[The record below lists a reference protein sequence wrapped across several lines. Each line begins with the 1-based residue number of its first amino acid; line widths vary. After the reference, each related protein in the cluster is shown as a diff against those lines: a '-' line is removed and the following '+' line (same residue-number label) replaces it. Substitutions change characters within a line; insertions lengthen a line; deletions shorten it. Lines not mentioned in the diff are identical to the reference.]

1 MIYFV
6 ATPIGNLK
14 DISLRALEVLRAV
27 DEIYCEDTRHTVKLL
42 NAYEIKKPLIACHK
56 FNEREAA
63 EKIIAAA
70 SEGKSVAIV
79 SDAGMPVIS
88 DPGNTVCKAL
98 TQAGVQYTVVPGAN
112 AFLSALVLSALPAD
126 RFAFIGFLPDKEKDR
141 KALLER
147 YKNLD
152 ITTCYHVAPQDVDRH
167 ISSIYAVFGD
177 RRACAVREITKL
189 HEEVLHFNLKDGLPG
204 EKRGEFVLVVEG
216 APLTQSPLNEL
227 SEKEHILFYMQQ
239 GMDKKDAL
247 KAAAKD
253 RGVSKSDLYKFAIDI
268 SDNAQK

>member
-14 DISLRALEVLRAV
+14 DISLRALEVLRSV
-27 DEIYCEDTRHTVKLL
+27 DEIYCEDTRHTIKLL

-56 FNEREAA
+56 FNEKEAA
-63 EKIIAAA
+63 EKIIASAR
-70 SEGKSVAIV
+70 EGRSAAIV

-98 TQAGVQYTVVPGAN
+98 TEAGVEYTVIPGAN
-112 AFLSALVLSALPAD
+112 AFLSALILSALPAD

-147 YKNLD
+147 YKCLD
-152 ITTCYHVAPQDVDRH
+152 LTLCFHVAPQDVDRH
-167 ISSIYAVFGD
+167 ISSIYSVLGA

-189 HEEVLHFNLKDGLPG
+189 HEEILHFNLKDGLPG
-204 EKRGEFVLVVEG
+204 EKRGEYVLIVEG
-216 APLTQSPLNEL
+216 ATQAENPLNSL
-227 SEKEHILFYMQQ
+227 SEKEHILFYMEQ
-239 GMDKKDAL
+239 GMDKKEAL
-247 KAAAKD
+247 KAAARD
-253 RGVSKSDLYKFAIDI
+253 RGVSKSELYRFAIDI
-268 SDNAQK
+268 

>member
-14 DISLRALEVLRAV
+14 DITLRALETLRSV
-27 DEIYCEDTRHTVKLL
+27 DEIYCEDTRHTIKLL
-42 NAYEIKKPLIACHK
+42 NAYEIKKPLFACHK

-63 EKIIAAA
+63 ERIIACAK
-70 SEGKSVAIV
+70 EGKSAAIV

-88 DPGNTVCKAL
+88 DPGNVVCKAL
-98 TQAGVQYTVVPGAN
+98 TEAGVEYTVIPGAN
-112 AFLSALVLSALPAD
+112 AFLSALILSALPAD

-152 ITTCYHVAPQDVDRH
+152 LTLCFHVAPQDVDRH
-167 ISSIYAVFGD
+167 ISSMYSVFGD

-189 HEEVLHFNLKDGLPG
+189 HETVEHFNLKEGLTG
-204 EKRGEFVLVVEG
+204 EKRGEYVLIVEG
-216 APLTQSPLNEL
+216 AQMGENPLNTL
-227 SEKEHILFYMQQ
+227 SEREHILFYMEQ
-239 GMDKKDAL
+239 GMDKKEAL

-253 RGVSKSDLYKFAIDI
+253 RGVSKSDLYKFSLDI
-268 SDNAQK
+268 